1 LSILDKIIVK
11 FLPLTPKA
19 IVKKIAGKYIAGVSI
34 EDAMKITTSLN
45 KEGAS
50 VTIDVLGEFVES
62 REVALNETEQSIEVL
77 NQISYGNLKAELSV
91 KLTSLGLGIDE
102 EFAYNNLFKVVK
114 RANELGLF
122 VRTDMENSPYTQ
134 KTIEL
139 QRRIKAVF
147 PDNIGI
153 VLQSYMRRSES
164 DILSLVKDNVNF
176 RLCKGIYNES
186 EDIAFKDRKEIQDN
200 YLKCLKIIFEN
211 NCFVGIAT
219 HDDVLINGARKMIKE
234 MNYPKEKYQFQM
246 LLGVRENKRKELIEQ
261 GHDLQVYVP
270 FGLDWY
276 GYSIRRLKENPEV
289 AGHVFRAMF
298 SKD

>member
-1 LSILDKIIVK
+1 
-11 FLPLTPKA
+11 
-19 IVKKIAGKYIAGVSI
+19 
-34 EDAMKITTSLN
+34 MKITTALN

-122 VRTDMENSPYTQ
+122 VRTDMENSPFTQ

-153 VLQSYMRRSES
+153 VLQAYMRRSES

-176 RLCKGIYNES
+176 RLCKGFIMN
-186 EDIAFKDRKEIQDN
+186 
-200 YLKCLKIIFEN
+200 LKILLLKI
-211 NCFVGIAT
+211 
-219 HDDVLINGARKMIKE
+219 
-234 MNYPKEKYQFQM
+234 EKKF
-246 LLGVRENKRKELIEQ
+246 KI
-261 GHDLQVYVP
+261 
-270 FGLDWY
+270 
-276 GYSIRRLKENPEV
+276 II
-289 AGHVFRAMF
+289 
-298 SKD
+298 